1 MAVDAHRLDGRLR
14 SIIDKSDWQS
24 RYLAEYCIL
33 RLQDRW
39 SWYVREY
46 CLISACGG
54 ETLRDGTPVGS
65 AHAFRSESDALNYLR
80 AQRPNVGNDWE
91 PDWHVPQQVTGVA
104 RSLGLTNAA
113 QLLGALG
120 VIDNPFDEIRACR
133 NFLAHRG
140 PRAFA
145 KFRGVSP
152 IEPPLKFVAEVT
164 GAGEIRFSG
173 WCRKLQNIAFATL

>member
-1 MAVDAHRLDGRLR
+1 MVVDASRLDDRL
-14 SIIDKSDWQS
+14 KSTIGDSSWQG

-54 ETLRDGTPVGS
+54 ETLRDGTAVGS
-65 AHAFRSESDALNYLR
+65 SHGFRSEDDALNHLR
-80 AQRPNVGNDWE
+80 SHRANASNDWE
-91 PDWHVPQQVTGVA
+91 PDWHVPQQVTGAV
-104 RSLGLTNAA
+104 RVLGLTNSTR
-113 QLLGALG
+113 LLSALG
-120 VIDNPFDEIRACR
+120 VIDNPFDELRACR

-145 KFRGVSP
+145 KFQAVSP
-152 IEPPLKFVAEVT
+152 SAAPLTYVAQIT
-164 GAGEIRFSG
+164 GAGETRFTG